1 MLKRHNM
8 RIYKTKKKKIE
19 IKSME
24 SWKDIF
30 IDSKSNIIQKDI

>member
-1 MLKRHNM
+1 M